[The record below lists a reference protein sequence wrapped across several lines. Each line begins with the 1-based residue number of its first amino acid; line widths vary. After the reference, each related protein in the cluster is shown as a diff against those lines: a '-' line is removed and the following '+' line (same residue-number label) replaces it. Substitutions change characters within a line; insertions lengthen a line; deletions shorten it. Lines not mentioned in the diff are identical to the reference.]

1 MSKDFRFIN
10 ATPHSIHLVGIGDI
24 VPYRVIDARCEMD
37 ADIIQATPF
46 QIVRQTVR
54 SLTGTKEIVQWID
67 RGYIVIASAMYCAEF
82 VKVYPGPIY
91 SPGDLVRD
99 HAGRVTGCQSLVKWE
114 MEKE

>member
-1 MSKDFRFIN
+1 MKKPLGFIN
-10 ATPHSIHLVGIGDI
+10 TTPHDINLVGVGTIE
-24 VPYRVIDARCEMD
+24 PEANADARCEMD
-37 ADIIQATPF
+37 AEILQVKPF
-46 QIVRQTVR
+46 QIVKQTVR

-67 RGYIVIASAMYCAEF
+67 LGYIVIASAMYCAEF

-99 HAGRVTGCQSLVKWE
+99 NAGRVIGCMALVKWE